1 MHCLDVMT
9 PDTLESGFSGASAAI
24 SCRLCGMV
32 IAAEESFA
40 VVGPVTLHFTCWIIR
55 TLDRQAHQDI
65 LGRPRTALAT
75 VSS

>member
-1 MHCLDVMT
+1 MS
-9 PDTLESGFSGASAAI
+9 PDTPESGFSGVSASV

-40 VVGPVTLHFTCWIIR
+40 VVGLIMLHFACWITR
-55 TLDRQAHQDI
+55 VRDRQAHQDA

-75 VSS
+75 VSR